1 MVKKIY
7 GMKIK
12 NEQERL
18 ESQSGGAFYCLARKV
33 ILEGGVVYG
42 VVLNEKVVAEYAR
55 ATTLD
60 ELIPM
65 KGSKYVQVNMG
76 NTLENVCEDLKKGK
90 KVFFSGT
97 PCCVAGLL
105 SFLKQVKAD
114 TIHLITCDIVC
125 HGVASPLIFRKFIQ
139 FVSKDNVREIKDFKF
154 RDKSKGWHSHF
165 ETYYFRGKQYCT
177 NNYAR
182 LFSSGNCLRES
193 CYECQYANYNRVA
206 DITIGDFWG
215 IEKYY
220 PELDDN
226 KGNSLLM
233 INSDKGLPLFES
245 VKKDIIFWQTDADK
259 IAQPQ
264 LQHPFPKAISYDKFW
279 HDYKKHQFGYMIFK
293 YAKGGCKGILKS
305 CVINI
310 TTKVGIYGHLH
321 NIWMKIKK

>member
-1 MVKKIY
+1 MVKKIF

-114 TIHLITCDIVC
+114 TVHLITCDIVC

-233 INSDKGLPLFES
+233 FNSDKGLPLFES
-245 VKKDIIFWQTDADK
+245 VKKDIIFWLFLFVTIGASIFALFRIAESGDGTNLYNYINEYLIYIGLFMSMFISIFVGKEYSEGIIRNK
-259 IAQPQ
+259 I
-264 LQHPFPKAISYDKFW
+264 IMRS
-279 HDYKKHQFGYMIFK
+279 
-293 YAKGGCKGILKS
+293 
-305 CVINI
+305 
-310 TTKVGIYGHLH
+310 
-321 NIWMKIKK
+321 